1 MIKTFILLFTVYVA
15 VKADGS
21 RWWPNGGNPGNIP
34 RSFPLL
40 RPRQPSLCA
49 QSCQNGNQC
58 PTAEEKQNMMQR
70 VPQECRR
77 CVMETC
83 EESDDEDCIDQAH
96 SDCAQCPVLSEEQ
109 QGRRRNCFSCKTTCS
124 GKRRFQKRPFKPFKM
139 FSCFKNCTEPE
150 MCDGLDNIMTRL
162 QMTSAGC
169 KQCVMEECG
178 PFNRNNRSD
187 VADCIQEARSN
198 CDECPTLSDE
208 EQTRKRTCKECVRNC
223 SPYKNQIGGIGS
235 VRRRLVRPH
244 RRIACMSRCKSNGN
258 CPTKMMMM
266 NKLVGV
272 NRDCRRCV
280 MSECDVPG
288 RNDRSEEF
296 DCFEE
301 AFETCSSCP
310 TLTVD
315 EQTKRKMCRTCVQGC
330 FPGQLGI
337 SDVDGRRAGPGKF
350 PSSRGPFRR
359 FACMNNCQSEGDCPS
374 RDELMT
380 KMQGMSNGCRG
391 CVMEQCGPFN
401 RNNRSDVADCIQEA
415 RRNCDECPTLSDEEQ
430 NRMRTCKECVRNCS
444 PNHNGPGIKPIR
456 RFQGLMR
463 KRCHGK
469 CVNNN
474 TCPSMIV
481 GMQRIERLDSTC
493 RRCIMSRC
501 GPPNQDDRDAFM
513 GCLEEAREEC
523 SECPTMSDEDQNTKR
538 KCITC
543 VQRCSGM
550 NRPKLPRRIFSRF
563 TCMKSCEQSDV
574 CPSRIEVRNSVMSS
588 RRDCRGC
595 VMQECGEFERSNRSE
610 VLDCLL
616 DARAEC
622 SSCPPAG
629 DEEERRMGE
638 CRTCIS
644 GCFTDDE
651 EPNYPTGSTGNHQR
665 PSGFRPG
672 GFLSG
677 RGPFRRFACMKN
689 CQSEGDCPSRD
700 ELMTKMQGMSNSCRG
715 CVMEQCGPFNRN
727 NRSDVA
733 DCIEEA
739 RSNCDECPTLSDEE
753 QNRMRTC
760 KECVRNCSPNN
771 NGPGFKPIRRFQ
783 GLMRKRCH
791 GKCVNNKTCP
801 TLIEGMQRFGRLD
814 STCRRCIMSRCG
826 PPDQDDRDAFMEC
839 LEEAREECSECPTMS
854 DEDQNTKR
862 KCITCVQRCSGM
874 NRPKLPRRIF
884 SRFSCMKSCE
894 QSDVCPSR
902 IEVRNS
908 VMSSRRECRSCV
920 MQECGE
926 FERSNRSEVLDCLVD
941 ARAECSSC
949 PPAGEEE
956 ERRMGECRTCISGCF
971 TDDEEPSSQTLNP
984 FPPRQK
990 PPGVGPKVVLPDTPD
1005 NSFNLSG
1012 LSHSPNNQ
1020 RRPGGYGGNNRAQ
1033 GRNFGVCRQTCFSS
1047 ASCRSSAFTSQMP
1060 SESVECAQCVANAC
1074 GHVPVTSQLA
1084 RATCVRRARLAC
1096 ASCPRLSPAQRS
1108 QGMGCQRCLSGC
1120 AQQSSSA

>member
-1 MIKTFILLFTVYVA
+1 MIKTFVLLFTVFVA

-21 RWWPNGGNPGNIP
+21 TWWPNGGNPGNIP
-34 RSFPLL
+34 RNFPLL

-58 PTAEEKQNMMQR
+58 PTAQEKQNMMQR

-187 VADCIQEARSN
+187 VADCIQKARSN

-223 SPYKNQIGGIGS
+223 SPFKNQIGGIGS

-272 NRDCRRCV
+272 NTDCRRCV
-280 MSECDVPG
+280 MTECDVPG

-310 TLTVD
+310 TLTVE

-380 KMQGMSNGCRG
+380 KMQGMSNGCKG

-401 RNNRSDVADCIQEA
+401 RNNRSDVADCIEEA
-415 RRNCDECPTLSDEEQ
+415 RSNCDECPTLSDEEQ
-430 NRMRTCKECVRNCS
+430 NQMRTCKECVRNCS
-444 PNHNGPGIKPIR
+444 PYNNGPGFKPIR

-469 CVNNN
+469 CVNNK
-474 TCPSMIV
+474 TCPSLIE
-481 GMQRIERLDSTC
+481 GMQRFGRLDSTC
-493 RRCIMSRC
+493 RRCLMSRC

-550 NRPKLPRRIFSRF
+550 NRPKLPRR
-563 TCMKSCEQSDV
+563 M
-574 CPSRIEVRNSVMSS
+574 
-588 RRDCRGC
+588 
-595 VMQECGEFERSNRSE
+595 
-610 VLDCLL
+610 
-616 DARAEC
+616 
-622 SSCPPAG
+622 
-629 DEEERRMGE
+629 
-638 CRTCIS
+638 
-644 GCFTDDE
+644 
-651 EPNYPTGSTGNHQR
+651 
-665 PSGFRPG
+665 
-672 GFLSG
+672 
-677 RGPFRRFACMKN
+677 
-689 CQSEGDCPSRD
+689 
-700 ELMTKMQGMSNSCRG
+700 
-715 CVMEQCGPFNRN
+715 
-727 NRSDVA
+727 
-733 DCIEEA
+733 
-739 RSNCDECPTLSDEE
+739 
-753 QNRMRTC
+753 
-760 KECVRNCSPNN
+760 
-771 NGPGFKPIRRFQ
+771 
-783 GLMRKRCH
+783 
-791 GKCVNNKTCP
+791 
-801 TLIEGMQRFGRLD
+801 
-814 STCRRCIMSRCG
+814 
-826 PPDQDDRDAFMEC
+826 
-839 LEEAREECSECPTMS
+839 
-854 DEDQNTKR
+854 
-862 KCITCVQRCSGM
+862 
-874 NRPKLPRRIF
+874 F

-908 VMSSRRECRSCV
+908 VMSSRRECRRCV

-971 TDDEEPSSQTLNP
+971 TDDEEPSSQTLNT
-984 FPPRQK
+984 FPRRQK

-1005 NSFNLSG
+1005 NSFNPSG
-1012 LSHSPNNQ
+1012 LSHSPSNQ
-1020 RRPGGYGGNNRAQ
+1020 RRPGGYGSNNRAQ
-1033 GRNFGVCRQTCFSS
+1033 GRNFGICRQTCLSS
-1047 ASCRSSAFTSQMP
+1047 ASCRSSAFTSQTP
-1060 SESVECAQCVANAC
+1060 SESVECAQCVAHAC
-1074 GHVPVTSQLA
+1074 DHVPVTSQLA